1 MNETPSTATLPCR
14 IAILGSGT
22 GTNASAIVR
31 YAQEHDAEGFTVAL
45 IVSTRPNVGIVEIAK
60 RSRIPHVVIEDRGEE
75 FTRRLLEALSERRIE
90 LIALAGFM
98 RILDAKVIQAMNG
111 AIVNVHPALLPR
123 HGGKGM
129 YGIHVHQAVVDS
141 QDRMTGVTV
150 HMVSER
156 YDEGEIIAQRSV
168 RVEPSDTAVSLQ
180 ERVKLIEHELYPKAI
195 AEHVRIMNLRGNSD
209 Q

>member
-1 MNETPSTATLPCR
+1 MNETPRTTSAPYRL
-14 IAILGSGT
+14 AILGSGT
-22 GTNASAIVR
+22 GTSAAAIVR

-60 RSRIPHVVIEDRGEE
+60 RSRIPHVIIEDRGEE

-129 YGIHVHQAVVDS
+129 YGIHVHQAVVES
-141 QDRMTGVTV
+141 QDRITGVTV
-150 HMVSER
+150 HMVSEQ
-156 YDEGEIIAQRSV
+156 YDEGEIIAQRSIG
-168 RVEPSDTAVSLQ
+168 VEPSDNAASLQ
-180 ERVKLIEHELYPKAI
+180 ERVKLVEHDLYPKAI
-195 AEHVRIMNLRGNSD
+195 SDHVRRMILKRNSD
-209 Q
+209 H

>member
-1 MNETPSTATLPCR
+1 MNETPSFTSTPCR

-31 YAQEHDAEGFTVAL
+31 YAHEHDAEGFTVAL
-45 IVSTRPNVGIVEIAK
+45 IVSTKPDAGIVEIAK
-60 RSRIPHVVIEDRGEE
+60 HNRIPLAIIEKRGAE
-75 FTRRLLEALSERRIE
+75 FTRRLLEALSKSRVE

-98 RILDAKVIQAMNG
+98 RILDANVIQAMHG
-111 AIVNVHPALLPR
+111 AVVNVHPALLPR

-129 YGIHVHQAVVDS
+129 YGIHVHQAVIES
-141 QDRMTGVTV
+141 QDPVTGVTV
-150 HMVSER
+150 HMVSEQ

-168 RVEPSDTAVSLQ
+168 GVEPSDTAVSLQ
-180 ERVKLIEHELYPKAI
+180 ERVKRIEHELYPKAI
-195 AEHVRIMNLRGNSD
+195 AELVRRLTLKGNSD